1 MRNLLLLLLFFCS
14 SCFVVA
20 QESSGVFRY
29 GKLKN
34 GLTYYIRH
42 TEVQSGYADYYLVQ
56 NVGSLLEDDNQ
67 NGLAHVLE
75 HMAFHSTQ
83 SFPDGVPAFLQ
94 RHGVETFNAVT
105 KYDETIYHI
114 DHVPTASRVLVDSC
128 VLVLRM
134 CPVRIPVGRLRY
146 AVRTRADFGRPFRPA
161 GCGRSGRFW
170 RDRTGV
176 FGAVR
181 WRCAPV
187 PVGATAVYTV
197 HPRTVCPLSA
207 ACRRGSA
214 TPRRRIAG
222 N

>member
-114 DHVPTASRVLVDSC
+114 DHVPTASR
-128 VLVLRM
+128 
-134 CPVRIPVGRLRY
+134 G
-146 AVRTRADFGRPFRPA
+146 A
-161 GCGRSGRFW
+161 GRFLCFSITGLVW
-170 RDRTGV
+170 FLEIEIGRYGSRT
-176 FGAVR
+176 
-181 WRCAPV
+181 
-187 PVGATAVYTV
+187 
-197 HPRTVCPLSA
+197 
-207 ACRRGSA
+207 
-214 TPRRRIAG
+214 
-222 N
+222 

>member
-42 TEVQSGYADYYLVQ
+42 TEVQPGYADYYLVQ

-114 DHVPTASRVLVDSC
+114 DHVPTASQVLVGW
-128 VLVLRM
+128 
-134 CPVRIPVGRLRY
+134 IPGIGN
-146 AVRTRADFGRPFRPA
+146 AINATTAA
-161 GCGRSGRFW
+161 GITEAMGWLLAKEFDEG
-170 RDRTGV
+170 
-176 FGAVR
+176 
-181 WRCAPV
+181 
-187 PVGATAVYTV
+187 
-197 HPRTVCPLSA
+197 LL
-207 ACRRGSA
+207 
-214 TPRRRIAG
+214 
-222 N
+222 

>member
-75 HMAFHSTQ
+75 HMGISLHAEFSGWSACLFTT
-83 SFPDGVPAFLQ
+83 SWSG
-94 RHGVETFNAVT
+94 
-105 KYDETIYHI
+105 
-114 DHVPTASRVLVDSC
+114 DSSM
-128 VLVLRM
+128 L
-134 CPVRIPVGRLRY
+134 
-146 AVRTRADFGRPFRPA
+146 
-161 GCGRSGRFW
+161 
-170 RDRTGV
+170 
-176 FGAVR
+176 
-181 WRCAPV
+181 
-187 PVGATAVYTV
+187 
-197 HPRTVCPLSA
+197 
-207 ACRRGSA
+207 
-214 TPRRRIAG
+214 
-222 N
+222 